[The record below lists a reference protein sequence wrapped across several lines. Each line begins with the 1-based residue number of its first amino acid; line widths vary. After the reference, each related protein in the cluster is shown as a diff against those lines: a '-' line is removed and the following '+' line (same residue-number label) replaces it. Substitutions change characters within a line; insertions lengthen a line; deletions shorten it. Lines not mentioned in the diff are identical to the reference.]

1 MFLLF
6 KESLSQNAVKRLKI
20 LKNSDDGF
28 FIAEEDLKLR
38 GFGDLTGY
46 QQSGLKNFR
55 FADPVIHDDLFKL
68 AESFILKIDN
78 INQEKYNFLLKLY
91 DRAEIINI
99 KEV

>member
-1 MFLLF
+1 M
-6 KESLSQNAVKRLKI
+6 LS
-20 LKNSDDGF
+20 
-28 FIAEEDLKLR
+28 EEDLKLR

-68 AESFILKIDN
+68 AENFILKIDN